1 LAEPTSR
8 AVANPIREVT
18 TIHLRNMEAFAKA
31 QQTLL
36 EGNKSL
42 IEQQINIFKSM
53 ADQVA
58 RATQDI
64 TSETNLR
71 SNLRK
76 RFDAIKTSMQDGIG
90 NANIISE
97 MSARSGAQ
105 AAQIIQNRTFEAL
118 DELEAAL
125 ESMLHAG
132 LAASGPRS

>member
-1 LAEPTSR
+1 
-8 AVANPIREVT
+8 
-18 TIHLRNMEAFAKA
+18 MEAFAKA